1 MTVATNGETLR
12 GSWLIAADGVGSAV
26 RNRVFGRNIVHYA
39 PALEALVEVDSAAL
53 EIYGRHALFDL
64 GGMWRG
70 YGWIFPKSDHLNV
83 GVYSPFG
90 AKGLRE
96 ELARFMGRYPVLSL
110 ARSVRYQGYA
120 IPVHNRRGEFARGRV
135 WLVGAAAGL
144 AESVFGEGI
153 YFALKSALRRPRR
166 HSWRRG
172 ASPPVSTTR
181 DCCGGNSC
189 PNFARRASWPGC
201 FIPCLSG

>member
-1 MTVATNGETLR
+1 MARLTGWSIT
-12 GSWLIAADGVGSAV
+12 
-26 RNRVFGRNIVHYA
+26 
-39 PALEALVEVDSAAL
+39 
-53 EIYGRHALFDL
+53 RHALFDL

-96 ELARFMGRYPVLSL
+96 ELARFMGRYPVLSM

-153 YFALKSALRRPRR
+153 YFALKSAAQAAQAFLEAGREPAGEHYERLLRRELLPEL
-166 HSWRRG
+166 
-172 ASPPVSTTR
+172 
-181 DCCGGNSC
+181 
-189 PNFARRASWPGC
+189 RASRQLARLLDSLLIRCDTPAYYLIVGWP
-201 FIPCLSG
+201 